1 MRTDNVDG
9 NPDIGRDAGQHH
21 YHNVEPGITAH
32 HDIAERKFR
41 NLARPGIRT
50 KRINLAQLLT
60 IKHFQCIRANIDR
73 KVLIMAGILCRRRVK
88 ACRYGIV
95 VLYHNQKIS

>member
-1 MRTDNVDG
+1 MLAHDVDG
-9 NPDIGRDAGQHH
+9 NPDIGRNAGQHH
-21 YHNVEPGITAH
+21 YHYVQPGITAN
-32 HDIAERKFR
+32 HDIAERKLL
-41 NLARPGIRT
+41 NLARPGIGT